1 MRMKVYRATIEIAV
15 ARHEAL
21 MHVLQELEAR
31 IRDVMRNN
39 DLVTCGITIEVEE
52 KGIVADE

>member
-1 MRMKVYRATIEIAV
+1 MRMKVYKATIEITV

-31 IRDVMRNN
+31 IRDVIRNN
-39 DLVTCGITIEVEE
+39 DLVTCGITVEVEE
-52 KGIVADE
+52 KGPVVDE